1 MQYEHS
7 EQAAQEQAAQEQA
20 TRGNSIGGGA
30 PMSVKLLIAGGFGV
44 GKTTFVGAISEIEPL
59 TTEATMTA
67 YSQEVDDL
75 SGIGNK
81 TSTTVAMDF
90 GRITIDSEMVLYLFG
105 TPGQERFWF
114 MWDDL
119 VDGALGAV
127 VLLDTRRIEDCF
139 AAIDYFEA
147 RGVPFIAVVNQFPDA
162 GSHALEDVREA
173 LALSESV
180 PLVRADARS
189 RESVKMV
196 LVALLDH
203 LIQRSMD
210 IQDPLGGP
218 VAQIGGGEHSGADG
232 IANSGVA

>member
-7 EQAAQEQAAQEQA
+7 EHPAGASSDGAAPPVPSDGPQ
-20 TRGNSIGGGA
+20 
-30 PMSVKLLIAGGFGV
+30 PVKFLIAGGFGV
-44 GKTTFVGAISEIEPL
+44 GKTTFVGTISEIEPL

-67 YSQEVDDL
+67 YSEGIDDL
-75 SGIGNK
+75 SKVGRK

-90 GRITIDSEMVLYLFG
+90 GRITIDSDIILYLFG

-119 VDGALGAV
+119 VEGALGAV

-139 AAIDYFEA
+139 AAVDYFES
-147 RGVPFIAVVNQFPDA
+147 RGIPFVAVVNQFPDA
-162 GSHALEDVREA
+162 GSHSLEDVREA
-173 LALSESV
+173 LALSETI

-196 LVALLDH
+196 LIALLDH
-203 LIQRSMD
+203 LIQRAMASVD
-210 IQDPLGGP
+210 QPAS
-218 VAQIGGGEHSGADG
+218 V
-232 IANSGVA
+232 

>member
-7 EQAAQEQAAQEQA
+7 E
-20 TRGNSIGGGA
+20 TRPPSSAPTVGSGA
-30 PMSVKLLIAGGFGV
+30 PQPVKILVAGGFGV
-44 GKTTFVGAISEIEPL
+44 GKTTMVGAISEIEPL

-67 YSQEVDDL
+67 YSESVDDT
-75 SGIGNK
+75 SKIDRK

-90 GRITIDSEMVLYLFG
+90 GRITIDSELILYLFG

-127 VLLDTRRIEDCF
+127 VLLDTRRIQDCF
-139 AAIDYFEA
+139 AAIDFFES
-147 RGVPFIAVVNQFPDA
+147 RGVPFVAAVNQFDDA
-162 GSHALEDVREA
+162 GSYSLEVVREA
-173 LALSESV
+173 LALSEHV

-196 LVALLDH
+196 LVALLEH
-203 LIQRSMD
+203 LMRRAMDDQRS
-210 IQDPLGGP
+210 
-218 VAQIGGGEHSGADG
+218 AQR
-232 IANSGVA
+232 V

>member
-7 EQAAQEQAAQEQA
+7 DHHAPSADPAV
-20 TRGNSIGGGA
+20 GSGA
-30 PMSVKLLIAGGFGV
+30 PQPVKILVAGGFGV
-44 GKTTFVGAISEIEPL
+44 GKTTLVGAISEIEPL

-67 YSQEVDDL
+67 YSETVDDT
-75 SGIGNK
+75 SKVDRK

-90 GRITIDSEMVLYLFG
+90 GRITIDSEIILYLFG

-127 VLLDTRRIEDCF
+127 VLLDTRRIQDCF
-139 AAIDYFEA
+139 AAIDFFES
-147 RGVPFIAVVNQFPDA
+147 RGVPFVAVVNQFDDA
-162 GSHALEDVREA
+162 GSYALEEVREA
-173 LALSESV
+173 LALSEHI

-196 LVALLDH
+196 LVTLLEH
-203 LIQRSMD
+203 LMRRAVAEQRSA
-210 IQDPLGGP
+210 LN
-218 VAQIGGGEHSGADG
+218 V
-232 IANSGVA
+232 